1 MIRSKIVTVAAVA
14 AAVLGGG
21 AYALASS
28 SAPAVTGPVFHRC
41 EGGVRG
47 RIIYDVL
54 LGGQGTE
61 LPGGRMAGFVE
72 RAGTGRRARPGRYP
86 RPGVQ

>member
-28 SAPAVTGPVFHRC
+28 SSPAVTGPVFHGC
-41 EGGVRG
+41 EGGWTKG
-47 RIIYDVL
+47 
-54 LGGQGTE
+54 
-61 LPGGRMAGFVE
+61 
-72 RAGTGRRARPGRYP
+72 
-86 RPGVQ
+86 